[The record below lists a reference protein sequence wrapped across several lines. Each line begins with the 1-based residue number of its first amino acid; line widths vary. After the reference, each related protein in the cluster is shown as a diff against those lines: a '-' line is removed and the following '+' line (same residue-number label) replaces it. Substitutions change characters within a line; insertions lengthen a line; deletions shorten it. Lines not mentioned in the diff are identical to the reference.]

1 MPVVKFY
8 SHHIM
13 RFLFFALCLYGGAV
27 SAQFKLKGYVYDS
40 SRNYPMEAV
49 TVITSSG
56 KGAIT
61 NAEGYYEIE
70 VTEKDSVWFSY
81 LGKPTIKYAVSKI
94 YDAAHFDI
102 SLHINIPVLKEVIV
116 RRRNYRLD
124 SIQNRLDYEKAFNF
138 RRPNLES
145 MTSIGPMGAGI
156 DINELIKLFQFRKN
170 KSMESF
176 RERLLEQEREKY
188 IDFKFN
194 KALVR
199 RLTGLSGA
207 DLDSFMIQYRPSY
220 EFLLLTPEYDFQAYI
235 KKSFSEFQR
244 MKKTTEF
251 KKEGF

>member
-1 MPVVKFY
+1 M
-8 SHHIM
+8 
-13 RFLFFALCLYGGAV
+13 
-27 SAQFKLKGYVYDS
+27 SAQFKLKGIVYDS

-56 KGAIT
+56 KGTIT

-70 VTEKDSVWFSY
+70 VNEKDSVWFSY
-81 LGKPTIKYAVSKI
+81 LGKPTVKYPVSKI
-94 YDAAHFDI
+94 FDAEHFDLA
-102 SLHINIPVLKEVIV
+102 LHVNIPILKEVVI

-170 KSMESF
+170 RSMESF
-176 RERLLEQEREKY
+176 RQRLVDQEKEKY

-199 RLTGLSGA
+199 RLTALSGEE
-207 DLDSFMIQYRPSY
+207 LDTFMIRYRPTY

-235 KKSFSEFQR
+235 KKAFAEYQR
-244 MKKTTEF
+244 TKKTSEAR
-251 KKEGF
+251 KEGF